1 MVIMN
6 RKERSEIM
14 LYKCCE
20 CGHIFETPMSYEEYR
35 GEYWGFPSYETM
47 YCCPN
52 CESTE
57 FDDYEETD
65 DEE

>member
-1 MVIMN
+1 
-6 RKERSEIM
+6 M